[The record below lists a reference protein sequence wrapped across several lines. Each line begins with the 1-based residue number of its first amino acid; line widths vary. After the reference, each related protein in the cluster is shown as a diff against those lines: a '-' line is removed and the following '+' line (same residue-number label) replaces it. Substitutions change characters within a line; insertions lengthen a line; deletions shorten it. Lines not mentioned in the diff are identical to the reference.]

1 MEHYFEEDRLVLILN
16 QIQNKNFITLT
27 EIAEKLN
34 VSTRTV
40 RNDIKLLND
49 IFGDSA
55 FIDGEQGSYRL
66 YIIDIDGF
74 EEKREEIL
82 RYNGYL
88 DSPKKRMA
96 YIFKTLLKSSS
107 PYIIDELAYEM
118 NVGRSTVNGDIKKL
132 NEILSSYELYI
143 EGKANSGIILSGSEL
158 NKRFFIMENIYNFI
172 YSEDDIDFNVDRI
185 LKEISKKYGFE
196 SMTKVAFEKAI
207 VIMLDRVFSGNYIDK
222 LLDKYYDIEKNSM
235 FKAVDETVSRLE
247 SVLDIKIPIEEK
259 IFISIP
265 IAGMRTPTNIEAV
278 YHLGIDSHIENVIDR
293 IIEQIGYELNIY
305 IDKRNLNEEFYY
317 HISFM
322 INRLRFGYLLKNPI
336 SEEIKEKYPLAYKM
350 ACISGRIIGSEYD
363 VTVTED
369 ELGYITAYFGA
380 YMLEYKTTDRVC
392 KIALVCSTGRGTAR
406 LISTQLKRVL
416 DKDTILDLFADNQ
429 VDETVLGDYDIVFT
443 TVKLGYNIKAPIITV
458 RDIFDEKEILLEIEK
473 ARQLQKLSIPVAK
486 TGGVSIIAA
495 LIDDRKFFVLDD
507 NKSYIENTCDMI
519 DSLCEDGL
527 VDKDFKSRILKR
539 EEKSTMIFDKS
550 IAFPHAI
557 NMSDDRLV
565 ISIGVSEKGLLGD
578 DGSSIKII
586 FLLGLPVSENQDD
599 TVLVRIY
606 DEIISIAQDE
616 NIIKELSKATDLKSI
631 VKSFIK
637 LGIGSNL

>member
-74 EEKREEIL
+74 EEKRDEIL

-207 VIMLDRVFSGNYIDK
+207 VIMLDRVLSGNYIDK

>member
-207 VIMLDRVFSGNYIDK
+207 VIMLDRVLSGNYIDK

-247 SVLDIKIPIEEK
+247 SVLDIKIPIEEE

-429 VDETVLGDYDIVFT
+429 VDENVLGDYDIVFT

>member
-207 VIMLDRVFSGNYIDK
+207 VIMLDRVLSGNYIDK

-550 IAFPHAI
+550 ISFPHAI

-578 DGSSIKII
+578 EGSSIKII

>member
-207 VIMLDRVFSGNYIDK
+207 VIMLDRVLSGNYIDK

-429 VDETVLGDYDIVFT
+429 VDENVLGDYDIVFT

-578 DGSSIKII
+578 EGSSIKII

>member
-429 VDETVLGDYDIVFT
+429 VDENVLGDYDIVFT

>member
-74 EEKREEIL
+74 EEKRDEIL

-429 VDETVLGDYDIVFT
+429 VDENVLGDYDIVFT

>member
-1 MEHYFEEDRLVLILN
+1 
-16 QIQNKNFITLT
+16 
-27 EIAEKLN
+27 
-34 VSTRTV
+34 
-40 RNDIKLLND
+40 
-49 IFGDSA
+49 
-55 FIDGEQGSYRL
+55 
-66 YIIDIDGF
+66 
-74 EEKREEIL
+74 
-82 RYNGYL
+82 
-88 DSPKKRMA
+88 MA

-207 VIMLDRVFSGNYIDK
+207 VIMLDRVLSGNYIDK

-429 VDETVLGDYDIVFT
+429 VDENVLGDYDIVFT

>member
-207 VIMLDRVFSGNYIDK
+207 VIMLDRVLSGNYIDK

-429 VDETVLGDYDIVFT
+429 VDENVLGDYDIVFT

-550 IAFPHAI
+550 ISFPHAI

>member
-207 VIMLDRVFSGNYIDK
+207 VIMLDRVLSGNYIDK

-550 IAFPHAI
+550 ISFPHAI

>member
-66 YIIDIDGF
+66 YIIDIDSF

-207 VIMLDRVFSGNYIDK
+207 VIMLDRVLSGNYIDK

-429 VDETVLGDYDIVFT
+429 VDENVLGDYDIVFT

>member
-207 VIMLDRVFSGNYIDK
+207 VIMLDRVLSGNYIDK

-429 VDETVLGDYDIVFT
+429 VDENVLGDYDIVFT

>member
-207 VIMLDRVFSGNYIDK
+207 VIMLDRVLSGNYIDK

>member
-1 MEHYFEEDRLVLILN
+1 
-16 QIQNKNFITLT
+16 
-27 EIAEKLN
+27 
-34 VSTRTV
+34 
-40 RNDIKLLND
+40 
-49 IFGDSA
+49 
-55 FIDGEQGSYRL
+55 
-66 YIIDIDGF
+66 
-74 EEKREEIL
+74 
-82 RYNGYL
+82 
-88 DSPKKRMA
+88 MA

-207 VIMLDRVFSGNYIDK
+207 VIMLDRVLSGNYIDK

-550 IAFPHAI
+550 ISFPHAI

-578 DGSSIKII
+578 EGSSIKII

>member
-207 VIMLDRVFSGNYIDK
+207 VIMLDRVLSGNYIDK

-429 VDETVLGDYDIVFT
+429 VDENVLGDYDIVFT

-550 IAFPHAI
+550 ISFPHAI

-578 DGSSIKII
+578 EGSSIKII

>member
-550 IAFPHAI
+550 ISFPHAI

>member
-74 EEKREEIL
+74 EEKRDEIL

-207 VIMLDRVFSGNYIDK
+207 VIMLDRVLSGNYIDK

-429 VDETVLGDYDIVFT
+429 VDENVLGDYDIVFT